1 MLCRASR
8 PFPTLISL
16 ACKIVSLDW
25 FKFGFFDKSYLGR
38 DLKCLNGF
46 LEWFLKSL
54 RLPILFEKK
63 TCCKVRCP
71 NPWQGKERK
80 KKFMRFTTAAVF
92 ETGLAKA
99 PAFEIQADVKA
110 LLRHCSYLGPP
121 LELWRH
127 SCVKSHQIFTTAA
140 AQTLKVGNG
149 HLLPLSVYLHQ
160 TGLVKCLQVTRFW
173 PDSWEN
179 LGKIH
184 HLSIIQWGFSP
195 QCFGTHKN

>member
-1 MLCRASR
+1 MLELIFRVIFKKPQDYLFCLKRR
-8 PFPTLISL
+8 HVVKLGVPTP
-16 ACKIVSLDW
+16 
-25 FKFGFFDKSYLGR
+25 DK
-38 DLKCLNGF
+38 
-46 LEWFLKSL
+46 
-54 RLPILFEKK
+54 EK
-63 TCCKVRCP
+63 R
-71 NPWQGKERK
+71 E

-149 HLLPLSVYLHQ
+149 HLLPLSV
-160 TGLVKCLQVTRFW
+160 
-173 PDSWEN
+173 
-179 LGKIH
+179 
-184 HLSIIQWGFSP
+184 
-195 QCFGTHKN
+195 